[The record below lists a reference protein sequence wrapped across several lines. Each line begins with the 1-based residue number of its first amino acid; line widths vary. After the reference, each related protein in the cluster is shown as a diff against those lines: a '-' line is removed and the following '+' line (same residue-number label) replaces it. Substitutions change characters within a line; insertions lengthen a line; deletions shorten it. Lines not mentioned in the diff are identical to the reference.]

1 MRTGLIKELRARLR
15 ANPDGLTAAELAK
28 LTGRDRY
35 NILSYLKRMPDVY
48 VDRWEGPVRGQY
60 IAVFC
65 VVVPPPDCP
74 HPTRG
79 VK

>member
-1 MRTGLIKELRARLR
+1 MSELRMHLR
-15 ANPDGLTAAELAK
+15 ANLDGLTVKSLAA
-28 LTGRDRY
+28 LTGRDKS

-60 IAVFC
+60 AAVFC
-65 VVVPPPDCP
+65 IVVPPSDCP